1 MRKRKSNLDPHREYI
16 RDQLAAGTSMNSIR
30 ASLAKRGSDVVYQTV
45 RKWCLKN
52 AKDLMDADPKRAN
65 LGRPKANR
73 PVSLGLLPRG
83 PVDENSIRVP
93 KFLGLL
99 MEPDPFHKDH
109 YDLVCHEL
117 GIAEDGKNDP
127 LITKERLVAWSK
139 RMGKAHVKS
148 LGDLDYCLLAFWS
161 DGFPEPAFF
170 IETLETG
177 PWLKKLIFTASQIR
191 VAVRKAVGLA

>member
-1 MRKRKSNLDPHREYI
+1 MNMI
-16 RDQLAAGTSMNSIR
+16 RDL
-30 ASLAKRGSDVVYQTV
+30 LVERGPDVVYQNV

-83 PVDENSIRVP
+83 PVDENSIHVP
-93 KFLGLL
+93 KFFELL
-99 MEPDPFHKDH
+99 LDPRPFHKTN
-109 YDLVCHEL
+109 YEAVCAEL
-117 GIAEDGKNDP
+117 GIDEDGNNDP
-127 LITKERLVAWSK
+127 LITTERLAAWAK

-148 LGDLDYCLLAFWS
+148 LRDLDYCLLAFWS

-191 VAVRKAVGLA
+191 VAVRKAVGLE